1 MVFEVTYRIR
11 SQWDEHN
18 LPVSRVEGNSV
29 DLDED
34 IIVPHSR
41 KRDFL
46 NLGLAHADVLD
57 GLHGLG

>member
-1 MVFEVTYRIR
+1 MVSKVKCRIR
-11 SQWDEHN
+11 SQWDECN
-18 LPVSRVEGNSV
+18 LPVSRVEGNGV

-41 KRDFL
+41 QRDFL

>member
-1 MVFEVTYRIR
+1 MVFEVKCRIR
-11 SQWDEHN
+11 NQWDEYN
-18 LPVSRVEGNSV
+18 LPVSRVEGNGV

-34 IIVPHSR
+34 IIVSHSR
-41 KRDFL
+41 KRNFL